1 MPTLFIPIHL
11 RKFTGGAERVEVEGV
26 TLRRALAQ
34 LTELYPALV
43 AEIVQGDRI
52 RPGLAAVV
60 DGEQTVEGLRAPLKP
75 ASEVHFLRPISGG

>member
-11 RKFTGGAERVEVEGV
+11 RRFTGGAERVEVEGA
-26 TLRRALAQ
+26 TLRHALAH
-34 LTELYPALV
+34 LAERHPAV
-43 AEIVQGDRI
+43 MDEIVQGDRI

>member
-1 MPTLFIPIHL
+1 MPTLFIPIHM
-11 RKFTGGAERVEVEGV
+11 RKFTGGAEQVEVEGA
-26 TLRRALAQ
+26 TLRAALRQ
-34 LTELYPALV
+34 LAERHPAV
-43 AEIVQGDRI
+43 MDEIVQGDRI